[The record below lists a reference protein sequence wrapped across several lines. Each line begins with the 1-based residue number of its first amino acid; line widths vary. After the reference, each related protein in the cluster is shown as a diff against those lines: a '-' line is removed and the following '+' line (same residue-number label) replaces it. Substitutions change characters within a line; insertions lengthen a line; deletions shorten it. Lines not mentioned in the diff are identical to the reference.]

1 MKLFTNFCSHL
12 SGRDCWNVQINMYGC
27 LVRQVRARHSSYVR
41 SAWAPANGWKSRSCP
56 NSGKAIAQARVSVA
70 TRNLK
75 EAGGK
80 HLLRRTETSYKANAR
95 VVSVHNNTKPD
106 SYSERAGVNE
116 AEIRWKV
123 DALIWGGLTDTE
135 NSCLYEIHGVTLA
148 VRSQPRS

>member
-1 MKLFTNFCSHL
+1 MKLFTNFCCHL

-41 SAWAPANGWKSRSCP
+41 SAWAPANGRKSRSCP
-56 NSGKAIAQARVSVA
+56 NSGKAIAQ
-70 TRNLK
+70 
-75 EAGGK
+75 GK
-80 HLLRRTETSYKANAR
+80 GVRGEHLLRRTETSYKANAR

>member
-56 NSGKAIAQARVSVA
+56 NSGKAIAQ
-70 TRNLK
+70 
-75 EAGGK
+75 GK
-80 HLLRRTETSYKANAR
+80 GVRGDAESEGSRRQTSARRTETSYKANAR

>member
-1 MKLFTNFCSHL
+1 M
-12 SGRDCWNVQINMYGC
+12 
-27 LVRQVRARHSSYVR
+27 
-41 SAWAPANGWKSRSCP
+41 
-56 NSGKAIAQARVSVA
+56 SVA

-123 DALIWGGLTDTE
+123 DALI
-135 NSCLYEIHGVTLA
+135 
-148 VRSQPRS
+148 